1 MNAPEKM
8 TGDKST
14 NQTAIS
20 PELFTRGWVFIR
32 GVPSMKFLPPEG
44 PPEIAFAG
52 RSNVGK
58 SSLINALVG
67 HKGLARTSNTP
78 GRTQELNYF
87 VPDGFSGEGAD
98 LPPMALVD
106 MPGYGYASAPKDKV
120 DEWTKL
126 IYEYLQGRVTLKRV
140 YVLIDARHGIKAK
153 DEEVLTL
160 LDKAAVSYQ
169 VVLTKTDKIKAAGVP
184 RLIEETLA
192 KIKKRPAA
200 FPVVLATSSEKAAG
214 LDELRAAIAL
224 VANGG

>member
-1 MNAPEKM
+1 M
-8 TGDKST
+8 TNDKST
-14 NQTAIS
+14 NETAIS
-20 PELFTRGWVFIR
+20 PELFTRGWIFIR